1 MAMRVIFFTRY
12 TRKGASSRLRTF
24 QYIDFLEASGISC
37 HISPLFSEEYLEE
50 VYRSKTHNKWQV
62 AKSFITRL
70 YVLTGVYRY
79 DKVVIEKELFPF
91 FPSVVEWLLYQF
103 NIGYI
108 VDYDDAVFH
117 NYDIHPNGIIRA
129 MLGRKIQRVMKYAS
143 LVIAGN
149 DYIREYAVKSG
160 SMDTRIIPTVID
172 LVRYK
177 ATKVSQ
183 SSSFTIGW
191 IGSPVTFK
199 YMVALKQTLEE
210 LSSRHDV
217 IVKLVGADKLL
228 GLEKGNEFLVPWSEE
243 HEVEQIQ
250 SFDVGVMPME
260 DNIWERGKCGYKL
273 IQYMGCGVPIVGTPI
288 GVNRSIIQ
296 DGLNGFSATTA
307 AEWLRQL
314 EYLIMH
320 PDERKGM
327 GQRGRAFVESHF
339 ALQVFQ
345 EQWLAI
351 LQLP

>member
-1 MAMRVIFFTRY
+1 MRVIFFTRY

-24 QYIDFLEASGISC
+24 QYIDFLEANGISC
-37 HISPLFSEEYLEE
+37 QVSPLFSDEYLEE
-50 VYRSKTHNKWQV
+50 VYRSKTHNKWQA

-91 FPSVVEWLLYQF
+91 LPSVVEWILYQF

-129 MLGRKIQRVMKYAS
+129 ILGRKIQRVMKYAS
-143 LVIAGN
+143 LVVAGN
-149 DYIREYAVKSG
+149 AYIREYAVKVG
-160 SMDTRIIPTVID
+160 SRNIKTIPTVID
-172 LVRYK
+172 LARYK
-177 ATKVSQ
+177 PTNFSQ
-183 SSSFTIGW
+183 TNVFTIGW
-191 IGSPVTFK
+191 IGSPITFK
-199 YMVALKQTLEE
+199 YMVTLKQALEE
-210 LSSRHDV
+210 LSSRYDV
-217 IVKLVGADKLL
+217 IVKLIGADKLL
-228 GLEKGNEFLVPWSEE
+228 GLENGNELLLPWSEN

-296 DGLNGFSATTA
+296 DGLNGFSATTD
-307 AEWLRQL
+307 AEWLRHL
-314 EYLIMH
+314 EYLITH
-320 PDERKGM
+320 PAERKVM
-327 GQRGRAFVESHF
+327 GERGRVFVESHF

-345 EQWLAI
+345 QQWLAI